1 MSHVV
6 MILHC
11 LQYQHL
17 LVFII
22 MSFNHIHY
30 TYRITSVLK
39 VERDIITSVA
49 VNPIGRVV
57 IVVIV
62 YIETFKAD
70 VSVFIGN
77 VIMCVTSH

>member
-6 MILHC
+6 MMLHC

-57 IVVIV
+57 IV
-62 YIETFKAD
+62 YMETFKAD

>member
-6 MILHC
+6 MMLHC

-57 IVVIV
+57 IV

>member
-6 MILHC
+6 MMLHC

-57 IVVIV
+57 IV

-70 VSVFIGN
+70 VSVFISN

>member
-6 MILHC
+6 MMLHC

-39 VERDIITSVA
+39 VERNIITSVA
-49 VNPIGRVV
+49 VNPIGR
-57 IVVIV
+57 VVIV